1 MAVKV
6 QVGPDQIAIHQGQ
19 TVLVTEPDGQIN
31 WPSNRGLYFRDTRVI
46 SAWAIYANGESWDLL
61 NGGAVAPHAARIFL
75 TNRAFITEDGPIAA
89 RTLGL
94 VIGRDV
100 DGGVHEDFDITN
112 NSQKPVRFNLEVAI
126 RADFADIFEVK
137 GDSIVRR
144 GHINSSWFARR
155 ETLRITYRNRDFCR
169 EVVVRTG
176 DGDGEP
182 TVYAN
187 GRLSFD
193 IALKPGQAWH
203 RCLIYDLVDG
213 PKRFRASKECI
224 HSSVTSG
231 YSRNIEKWQ
240 RTVLKIET
248 SNEEFYRCYNQGVQD
263 MAALRLPLQG
273 TDRMVFVPAAGLPWF
288 VALFGRDTLIVS
300 LQTMIVYPEFAAGT
314 LEVLAHYQATK
325 RDDYRDA
332 EPGKILHE
340 LRYGELAH
348 FKLIPH
354 TPYYGTADAT
364 PLYLIALHAG
374 WKATGDR
381 TLIERHLP
389 NAEACLT
396 WIDKYGDR
404 DGDGFQEY
412 QTRSTAGY
420 ENMAWKDS
428 GDAVM
433 YPDGTL
439 VRGPKA
445 LCELQGYVYDAWL
458 RMADIYDELGEKRR
472 ANRLRKKAAILF
484 KKFNE
489 VFWDETSGFYAYAL
503 DGDKKKVLS
512 VASNVGQCLWSGI
525 IAPERAAIVVKR
537 LMQKDMW
544 SGWGIRTLS
553 ADHPS
558 FNPYNYQTGAVWPHD
573 NSLIALGMRRYGFA
587 AEAAAVARVISGAAS
602 HFLQNQLPELYAGL
616 QRDPTSF
623 PVQYLGA
630 NVPQAWAAGSSFMLL
645 QAMLGLDQDAPRGKL
660 YVDPALPDWLPDVTL
675 IDLRLGKRSFDIRFW
690 RDGKDTVFKVLKGKR
705 DVVERRTVS
714 AHRNMTG
721 MARSHA
727 GKSIGGIRK
736 PNPAT

>member
-1 MAVKV
+1 MSFKV
-6 QVGPDQIAIHQGQ
+6 QVGPAQIAIHQGQ

-31 WPSNRGLYFRDTRVI
+31 WPSKRGLYFRDTRVV
-46 SAWAIYANGESWDLL
+46 SAWAIYANGERWELL
-61 NGGAVAPHAARIFL
+61 NGGGAAPHVARIFL
-75 TNRAFITEDGPIAA
+75 TNRAFVTKDGPIAA
-89 RTLGL
+89 RKLGL
-94 VIGRDV
+94 VIGRHI
-100 DGGVHEDFDITN
+100 DGGLHEDLDITN
-112 NSQKPVRFNLEVAI
+112 NSQKPVRFNLEIAM

-137 GDSIVRR
+137 GDDIVRR
-144 GHINSSWFARR
+144 GRIITSWSAKR
-155 ETLRITYRNRDFCR
+155 EILRITYRNKDFCR
-169 EVVVRTG
+169 EVIVRTG
-176 DGDGEP
+176 EGDGEP
-182 TVYAN
+182 TVNAN

-193 IALKPGQAWH
+193 VILKAGQAWH

-213 PKRFRASKECI
+213 TKHLRAPRKCS
-224 HSSVTSG
+224 HSGTTSDHAG
-231 YSRNIEKWQ
+231 KMDKWQ
-240 RTVLKIET
+240 RTVLKIDT
-248 SNEEFYRCYNQGVQD
+248 SNEEFYRCFSQGVQD
-263 MAALRLPLQG
+263 LAALRLPLKG
-273 TDRMVFVPAAGLPWF
+273 TDHMVFVAAAGLPWF

-314 LEVLAHYQATK
+314 LEVLAQYQATQ

-364 PLYLIALHAG
+364 PLYLIVLHEA
-374 WKATGDR
+374 WRATGDR
-381 TLIERHLP
+381 ALIERHLS

-396 WIDKYGDR
+396 WIDKYGDL

-428 GDAVM
+428 GDSVM

-458 RMADIYDELGEKRR
+458 RMAEIYDELENKRR
-472 ANRLRKKAAILF
+472 ANVLRKKAAVLF
-484 KKFNE
+484 KEFNE
-489 VFWDETSGFYAYAL
+489 IFWDEQSEFYAYAL
-503 DGDKKKVLS
+503 DGNKKKVMS

-525 IAPERAAIVVKR
+525 IAPERAGIVVKR
-537 LMQKDMW
+537 LMRKDMW

-553 ADHPS
+553 SDHPS

-587 AEAAAVARVISGAAS
+587 AEAAAVARDISGAAS
-602 HFLQNQLPELYAGL
+602 HFLLNQLPELYAGL

-630 NVPQAWAAGSSFMLL
+630 NVPQAWAAGAPFMLL
-645 QAMLGLDQDAPRGKL
+645 QAMLGLQHDAPRGKL

-675 IDLRLGKRSFDIRFW
+675 TDLRLGRRRFDIRFW
-690 RDGKDTVFKVLKGKR
+690 RDGKSTNFKILKGNP
-705 DVVERRTVS
+705 DAVEHKAIKS
-714 AHRNMTG
+714 
-721 MARSHA
+721 SYA
-727 GKSIGGIRK
+727 GG
-736 PNPAT
+736 A